1 MLLTESEAKEKWC
14 PHVRKGEDN
23 CVASQC
29 MMWRVFDAQYMQ
41 GEINN
46 DRRGY
51 CGLAGEVEYTLNV
64 KKA

>member
-1 MLLTESEAKEKWC
+1 MLVTENQAKEKWC
-14 PHVRKGEDN
+14 PHVNKGEDN

-29 MMWRVFDAQYMQ
+29 MMWRVYDSPYKQ

-51 CGLAGEVEYTLNV
+51 CGLAGEVEHTLG
-64 KKA
+64 